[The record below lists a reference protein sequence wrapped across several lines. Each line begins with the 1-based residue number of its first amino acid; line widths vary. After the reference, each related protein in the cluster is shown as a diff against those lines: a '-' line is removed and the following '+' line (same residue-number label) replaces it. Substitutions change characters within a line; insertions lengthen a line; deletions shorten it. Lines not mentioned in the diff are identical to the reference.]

1 MIMFIGAVTARLP
14 VAVVLGLAI
23 PMVSAVVARLREDT
37 SALPSTRSRDWRV
50 SELSESLAAWTEAY
64 AAYLNTPA
72 RQSRSRRAAN
82 DMASPSGC
90 HKMAMT
96 QIEREIERLAHG
108 APLVA
113 M

>member
-64 AAYLNTPA
+64 AAYLNTP
-72 RQSRSRRAAN
+72 RDSL
-82 DMASPSGC
+82 DPD
-90 HKMAMT
+90 
-96 QIEREIERLAHG
+96 ERPTTWHLRLA
-108 APLVA
+108 ATKWR
-113 M
+113 